1 MLKLLNDFHRKLI
14 YLCKIYDSP
23 PGIVTNPLHILGPLM
38 TTRCGG
44 VTPRQNTIIVPLHF
58 AMNYDLFYLFTTELP
73 RWNYWMTSTGSW
85 FICAI
90 YIYDSPP
97 GIVGMIISMKIWDHL
112 LKQIHISNAI
122 SLNSDEHQSH
132 THHLHVMPPKVK
144 VWISDFVL
152 FQKVDICSRT
162 ISIVKS
168 VTSSSFSVVV

>member
-1 MLKLLNDFHRKLI
+1 MIYFIYLNTVAKLKLLIDFHRKLI
-14 YLCKIYDSP
+14 YLC
-23 PGIVTNPLHILGPLM
+23 N
-38 TTRCGG
+38 
-44 VTPRQNTIIVPLHF
+44 
-58 AMNYDLFYLFTTELP
+58 
-73 RWNYWMTSTGSW
+73 
-85 FICAI
+85 
-90 YIYDSPP
+90 IYDSPP

-152 FQKVDICSRT
+152 FQKVDICSRN

-168 VTSSSFSVVV
+168 VTSSSFSVVVSKWARLTRRRLGSSSCS